1 MMKRKIIIL
10 IGIMLISILLIGC
23 NQEPSKPEGTLSVA
37 LVLENPKYDT

>member
-1 MMKRKIIIL
+1 MKGNTIKLLGIL
-10 IGIMLISILLIGC
+10 LISILLTGC